1 MIEALETLDSTRIDY
16 LPSPSEIDAACAS
29 IRDSWTKNERRR
41 RFVGPHLPDELPMPW
56 QPPTIDT
63 SSFRMAAMR
72 GASE

>member
-16 LPSPSEIDAACAS
+16 LPSPCEIDAACAS
-29 IRDSWTKNERRR
+29 IRGTWTLNERRR

-63 SSFRMAAMR
+63 SSFRLAMAQS
-72 GASE
+72 ASE